1 MLLFREPLEVART
14 GWRRGVSEGYGMRT
28 SNNTP
33 RYDADSRLIHNYM
46 AIRDNTRT
54 RTQQYARERGS
65 VSTRRWAGVFSR
77 TRVLVLDAQAAE
89 EESSRIGPPVVHART
104 SSLLSRELLNNAV
117 SKGVYVRTGTYRR
130 REAGACVHIDAK
142 AVGVV
147 KRVKRVVRGTQRRD
161 LT

>member
-14 GWRRGVSEGYGMRT
+14 GWRRGVSESYGMRT

-46 AIRDNTRT
+46 ALRDNTRT
-54 RTQQYARERGS
+54 CTQQYARERGS

-77 TRVLVLDAQAAE
+77 TCVLVLDAQAAE

-117 SKGVYVRTGTYRR
+117 SKGVYVLARICGVRR
-130 REAGACVHIDAK
+130 A
-142 AVGVV
+142 
-147 KRVKRVVRGTQRRD
+147 RVCISTRR
-161 LT
+161 LLG